1 MGFRGDYS
9 LLMKDNI
16 PKASYNVAKIFN
28 GLSGAWVALSGT
40 DGDVSGV
47 AAWDA
52 ARGRL
57 AIVLVNFRDRYALRR
72 HVRLQVDELPKA
84 LRSGDWQEW
93 TVDATHSNVWN
104 DQGKPEL
111 TRTRSG
117 ELGEKGVTLEGTL
130 MPNSVT
136 LVEMGV
142 K

>member
-1 MGFRGDYS
+1 MSFRGDYS

-28 GLSGAWVALSGT
+28 GLSGAWLALKGT
-40 DGDVSGV
+40 DGDVSGL

-72 HVRLQVDELPKA
+72 HIRIQVDHLPPA
-84 LRSGDWQEW
+84 LHSGVWQAW

-104 DQGKPEL
+104 DQAKPEL
-111 TRTRSG
+111 TKTQGGNLNENGFS
-117 ELGEKGVTLEGTL
+117 LEDTL

-136 LVEMGV
+136 LVELIR